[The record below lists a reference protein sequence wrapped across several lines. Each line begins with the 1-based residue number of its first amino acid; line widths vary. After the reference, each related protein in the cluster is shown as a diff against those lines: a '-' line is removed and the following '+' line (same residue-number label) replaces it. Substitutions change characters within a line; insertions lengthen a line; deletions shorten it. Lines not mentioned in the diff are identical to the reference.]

1 MNNLQQLDKQ
11 YFWVERPK
19 VVITELQRHFD
30 NVQDVTYINDG
41 APSLEVNDKYLVFM
55 PNSIRLNPDTEE
67 YNYYMIVESE
77 HYGTDALTIECDTL
91 DKVIDELTELINQP

>member
-1 MNNLQQLDKQ
+1 MNNLDRN

-19 VVITELQRHFD
+19 VVITELQRYFD
-30 NVQDVTYINDG
+30 NVEDVTYINDG

-55 PNSIRLNPDTEE
+55 PNSIRLNHDNEE

-77 HYGTDALTIECDTL
+77 FYGTDALTIECDTL

>member
-1 MNNLQQLDKQ
+1 MNNLDRH

-19 VVITELQRHFD
+19 VVLAELQRYFD

-55 PNSIRLNPDTEE
+55 PNSIRLNHDNEE
-67 YNYYMIVESE
+67 YNYYMIVSSE
-77 HYGTDALTIECDTL
+77 FYGTDALTIECDTL